1 MGVDLRVAFKNK
13 GLSMHDD
20 AEVALENDEDI
31 FHVVSIFRTHC
42 LYTIVC
48 RKVEYIDS
56 SHSLPLLLYNMLYF
70 FVETCLEK
78 PPCLFRKITRGMGY
92 ECVGMGVSR
101 IKTMRMFL
109 IL

>member
-1 MGVDLRVAFKNK
+1 MTLFCLFCRKTMGVDLCVAFENK

-56 SHSLPLLLYNMLYF
+56 SHSLPLLLYNTLYF

-92 ECVGMGVSR
+92 KCV
-101 IKTMRMFL
+101 
-109 IL
+109 